1 MLDRRSLMLAAGA
14 TAALAPLSALA
25 QPATPEAAL
34 TALLDDFAHRELLDS
49 PETAT
54 SLGLDK
60 GDLAALRGKLD
71 DRSLAD
77 IAHDKAETVRR
88 IAALKAIDRSA
99 LTGMAAVNYDT
110 VSYLYESRAEGDRL
124 FDYGYGGAGAPY
136 AISQL
141 TGAYQQIPDFL
152 DNQHPIETADD
163 AEAYLSRLDAFAEAM
178 DQETEVARHDAAMG
192 VIPPDFVIDK
202 ALTQMAALRGT
213 PGTLSPLVR
222 SLDRRVAGKR
232 IEGPWAS
239 RAAALVEDSVT
250 PALDRQVELL
260 TSWRPTATHEAGCW
274 RLKDGEA
281 YYAVSLTGATTTA
294 MKPEEIHA
302 LGQDQVRDLSAR
314 IDAILK
320 RQGMS
325 QGPVGARIH
334 ALFQDKKYRYP
345 NTDAGKETLLADLNK
360 QILAMQAR
368 LPQVFATLPKA
379 TVQVKRVPKFIEAG
393 APGGY
398 YNPASLD
405 GSRPGIYW
413 INLRDTAEYPRWT
426 LPTLTYHEAIP
437 GHHLQLSLQQ
447 ESDLPLLRKM
457 VFLSAYG
464 EGWALY
470 AEQLAQEMGVYASD
484 PIGEVGYL
492 QSALFRACRL
502 VVDTGL
508 HFKRWSREQAI
519 KWMADSYGAQISEVT
534 TEVERYCV
542 IPGQACSYMVG
553 KLTWLRLRDAAKAA
567 LGPRFDLRKFHDAGL
582 LAGAMPL
589 TVLEA
594 RINAWVALQ
603 KA

>member
-1 MLDRRSLMLAAGA
+1 LLDRRSFLLAAGA
-14 TAALAPLSALA
+14 TAALAPVNALG
-25 QPATPEAAL
+25 QPTSSEAAL
-34 TALLDDFAHRELLDS
+34 TALLDDFAHRDLLDS

-54 SLGLDK
+54 GLGLDK
-60 GDLAALRGKLD
+60 GDLAALRSKLD

-77 IAHDKAETVRR
+77 IGHDKAETLRR
-88 IAALKAIDRSA
+88 IAALKAVDRSA
-99 LTGMAAVNYDT
+99 LSGMAAVNYDT

-163 AEAYLSRLDAFAEAM
+163 AEAYLARLDAFAEAM

-192 VIPPDFVIDK
+192 VIPPDFAIDK
-202 ALTQMAALRGT
+202 ALIQMAALRGS

-239 RAAALVEDSVT
+239 RAAALVEDSVV
-250 PALDRQVELL
+250 PALDRQIELL
-260 TSWRPTATHEAGCW
+260 RGWRPNATHEAGCW

-281 YYAVSLTGATTTA
+281 YYAVSLQGGTTTT
-294 MKPEEIHA
+294 MKPEEVHA
-302 LGQDQVRDLSAR
+302 LGQDQVRELSAR

-320 RQGMS
+320 RRGMS

-334 ALFQDKKYRYP
+334 ALYQDKKYRYP

-360 QILAMQAR
+360 QIQAMQAR

-398 YNPASLD
+398 YNAASLD

-447 ESDLPLLRKM
+447 ETDLPLLRKM
-457 VFLSAYG
+457 MFLSAYG

-470 AEQLAQEMGVYASD
+470 AEQLAQEMGAYAND
-484 PIGEVGYL
+484 PIGEIGYL

-519 KWMADSYGAQISEVT
+519 KWMTDTDGAQVSDTT

-542 IPGQACSYMVG
+542 IPGQACSYMIG
-553 KLTWLRLRDAAKAA
+553 KNTWVRLRESAKAA

-594 RINAWVALQ
+594 RINAWVASQ